1 VADADRIVGNQS
13 YLTFNGSNIY
23 ITKLS
28 PKIVRKLADSTD
40 NGDYNSGQGM
50 IANTQIPV
58 SYYMEG
64 AIEGRFRLSTTP
76 SAFLANAVTNIT
88 QIPIVIGLGLS
99 TVWGHGLCDI
109 SDFADDIPVED
120 IVTFT
125 ANVKSWGMWTP
136 NA

>member
-1 VADADRIVGNQS
+1 VADTDRIVGNQS
-13 YLTFNGSNIY
+13 FLTFNGSNIF
-23 ITKLS
+23 ITKIT
-28 PKIVRKLADSTD
+28 PKITRKLADSTD

-76 SAFLANAVTNIT
+76 GFLAQAVTNLT

-99 TVWGHGLCDI
+99 TIWGHGLCDI
-109 SDFADDIPVED
+109 SDFSDDIPVED
-120 IVTFT
+120 IVTFS
-125 ANVKSWGMWTP
+125 ANIKSWGEWTP